1 MTDTTAPLPPESR
14 AVLVDSDGYPYSDG
28 RVLMEGDD
36 HANAIVEMRNQL
48 QGHFEHRPHTYVA
61 GSMAVYYRRGD
72 KEAVLEPDVFVVLG
86 VEKRDRKSYKI
97 WEEGGAVL
105 SFVVEVVPP
114 ATSSLEPTSK
124 RTTYERIGVP
134 EFWRF
139 DPDRTSIPQGL
150 EGWRLEGA
158 SYERV
163 RETRQDEGVS
173 WHQSLVL
180 ELDLRADGKLL
191 RFRNPLLGRS
201 LLTYSEECQARRDAE
216 QRADRAQ
223 RWAEAEAA
231 ARRNAECRAA
241 NAERE
246 RDEADR
252 RILELEARLRVSG

>member
-1 MTDTTAPLPPESR
+1 MTDTAAPLPPESR
-14 AVLVDSDGYPYSDG
+14 AVLVDFDGYPYSDG
-28 RVLMEGDD
+28 RVLMEGDA

-61 GSMAVYYRRGD
+61 GSMAVYYSQGD

-97 WEEGGAVL
+97 WEEGGAVP
-105 SFVVEVVPP
+105 SFVVEVVPA
-114 ATSSLEPTSK
+114 ATSSLEPASK

-150 EGWRLEGA
+150 EGA

-163 RETRQDEGVS
+163 RETRQDDGVS
-173 WHQSLVL
+173 WQQSLVL
-180 ELDLRADGKLL
+180 GLDLRADGQLL

-231 ARRNAECRAA
+231 ARRNAECRAD

-246 RDEADR
+246 RYEADR
-252 RILELEARLRVSG
+252 RILDLEERLRLSG